1 MTPVP
6 VLIIPVLNRYD
17 LLDNLLESI
26 NYPVENIL
34 IIDNG
39 GSYKSNKENVLVLN
53 MPTNLGVA
61 ASWNLGI
68 KLFPKAPY
76 WTFMAIDAGL
86 LSDTLEKTTVYSN
99 EDVIV
104 ISNYGFSYFSI
115 GRNIIQSVGLF
126 DENYFPAYYEDT
138 DWEKRVRA
146 LGYEEKILYPDVN
159 ISLLDTTVTAKSNTK
174 YMKRKEETDISNK
187 NYFDKKFARYDWR
200 CYSWDLKRRVDND
213 WEKDD

>member
-1 MTPVP
+1 MKSVP

-26 NYPVENIL
+26 SYPVDNIL

-39 GSYKSNKENVLVLN
+39 GTYKTSIANVTVMN
-53 MPTNLGVA
+53 MPTNIGVA

-68 KLFPKAPY
+68 KCYPSAPY
-76 WTFMAIDAGL
+76 WTFTAIDTGL

-99 EDVIV
+99 EDVVV

-115 GRNIIQSVGLF
+115 GRNIIQEVGLF

-138 DWEKRVRA
+138 DWEKRVRDM
-146 LGYEEKILYPDVN
+146 GYAKQILYPDVK
-159 ISLLDTTVTAKSNTK
+159 IKLLDTTITVKSNPQ
-174 YMKRKEETDISNK
+174 YMKRKEQTDLSNQH
-187 NYFDKKFARYDWR
+187 YFNKKFAGYNWT
-200 CYSWDLKRRVDND
+200 CYNWDLQRRIDND
-213 WEKDD
+213 WERS

>member
-1 MTPVP
+1 MTSIP

-26 NYPVENIL
+26 NYPVDNIL

-39 GSYKSNKENVLVLN
+39 GSYKTNKDNVIVLN

-68 KLFPKAPY
+68 KLFPQAPY

-86 LSDTLEKTTVYSN
+86 LTDTLEKTTVYSN
-99 EDVIV
+99 EDAVV

-115 GRNIIQSVGLF
+115 GRNIIQDVGLF

-138 DWEKRVRA
+138 DWEKRVRSM
-146 LGYEEKILYPDVN
+146 GYADKILYPDEN
-159 ISLLDTTVTAKSNTK
+159 IKLLDTTVTVKSNPQ
-174 YMKRKEETDISNK
+174 YMKRKKETDLSNQH
-187 NYFDKKFARYDWR
+187 YFNKKFAGYNWT
-200 CYSWDLKRRVDND
+200 CYNWNLPRRIDND
-213 WEKDD
+213 WERS